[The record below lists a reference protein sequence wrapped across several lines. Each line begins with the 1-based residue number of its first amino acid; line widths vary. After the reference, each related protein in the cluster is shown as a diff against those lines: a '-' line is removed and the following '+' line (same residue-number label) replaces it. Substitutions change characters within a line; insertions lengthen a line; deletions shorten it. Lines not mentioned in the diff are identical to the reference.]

1 MKFCNQMYLRCNK
14 KKKKNKTT
22 ARKSYDNFTVYD
34 ALSSNS
40 RKLNQNFAKEKKC
53 L

>member
-1 MKFCNQMYLRCNK
+1 MYLRWKKKK

-34 ALSSNS
+34 TLSSNS
-40 RKLNQNFAKEKKC
+40 CKLNQNFAKEKKC